1 MSNNYEVKLIFIGES
16 GVGKTSLIKQFID
29 KYFIDKKLTT
39 IGHDILQKEIYLS
52 EDKKIILNIW
62 DTCGQEQFR
71 TINQLFLKNAK
82 IVLFVYDITQKKS
95 FEELKNFWYEYVISV
110 LGKNIIIGIAAN
122 KSDLYQNE
130 EVNINDAKNFA
141 FEINAIY
148 KETSAKY
155 FESINSLIN
164 DMIFK
169 FIEKSENDDKLNEN
183 NISVVSEDNEKKKNG
198 CCKGKKIKNDV
209 DNNI

>member
-141 FEINAIY
+141 LEINAIY

-169 FIEKSENDDKLNEN
+169 FIEKSKNDNKLNEN

-198 CCKGKKIKNDV
+198 CCKGKK
-209 DNNI
+209 

>member
-141 FEINAIY
+141 LEINAIY

-169 FIEKSENDDKLNEN
+169 FIEKSENDNKLNEN

-198 CCKGKKIKNDV
+198 CCKGKK
-209 DNNI
+209 

>member
-1 MSNNYEVKLIFIGES
+1 MSKDYEVKLIFIGES

-52 EDKKIILNIW
+52 KDKKIILNIW

-110 LGKNIIIGIAAN
+110 LGKNIIFGIAAN
-122 KSDLYQNE
+122 KSDLYQIE

-141 FEINAIY
+141 LEINAIY

-183 NISVVSEDNEKKKNG
+183 NISVVSEDNEKNKNG
-198 CCKGKKIKNDV
+198 CCKGKKIINDV

>member
-141 FEINAIY
+141 LEINAIY

-198 CCKGKKIKNDV
+198 CCKGKK
-209 DNNI
+209 

>member
-169 FIEKSENDDKLNEN
+169 FIEKSENDDKLDEN

>member
-141 FEINAIY
+141 LEINAIY

-169 FIEKSENDDKLNEN
+169 FIEKRENDDKLNEN

-198 CCKGKKIKNDV
+198 CCKGKK
-209 DNNI
+209 

>member
-198 CCKGKKIKNDV
+198 CCKGKK
-209 DNNI
+209 

>member
-198 CCKGKKIKNDV
+198 CCKGKKNKK
-209 DNNI
+209 

>member
-1 MSNNYEVKLIFIGES
+1 MSKDYEVKLIFIGES

-198 CCKGKKIKNDV
+198 CCKGKKNKK
-209 DNNI
+209 

>member
-169 FIEKSENDDKLNEN
+169 FIEKSENDNKLNEN

>member
-1 MSNNYEVKLIFIGES
+1 MSKNYEVKLIFIGES